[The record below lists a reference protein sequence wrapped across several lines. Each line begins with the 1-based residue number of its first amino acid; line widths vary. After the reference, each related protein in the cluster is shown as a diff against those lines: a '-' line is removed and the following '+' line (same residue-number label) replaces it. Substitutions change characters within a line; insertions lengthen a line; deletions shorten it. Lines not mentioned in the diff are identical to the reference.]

1 MNPAYRMLVRS
12 YDRHL
17 RASNKARM
25 TVVTYVAAI
34 DAFGAFLADQ
44 GMPTDPTA
52 ITPSR
57 RSCPTS

>member
-1 MNPAYRMLVRS
+1 MLVRS